1 MTSRRGGRI
10 PPQGRT
16 PQAKGVGKSS
26 KRHDLER
33 PKTPG
38 LHGSDLQQGDVSKFE
53 QGQRIAPIK
62 TQAPGQTKRSSSLP
76 ANRTTRADG
85 SGAPDPLTFLN
96 ERLGGTLTSGESQG
110 RPQANKQAMMPLLEK
125 LATAT
130 GASGIVAQA
139 FITQLANTRSEQG
152 VVRTPLISM
161 QDVERDL
168 AEFLD
173 NA

>member
-10 PPQGRT
+10 PAQGRT
-16 PQAKGVGKSS
+16 PQAKGVGKNS

-38 LHGSDLQQGDVSKFE
+38 LHGSDLQQGDVQALE

-62 TQAPGQTKRSSSLP
+62 TQAPGQTNRTSQLP

-85 SGAPDPLTFLN
+85 SVAPDPLAFLTD
-96 ERLGGTLTSGESQG
+96 RLGGTLQAGASQG
-110 RPQANKQAMMPLLEK
+110 APPRDTSAFLPLLER
-125 LATAT
+125 LAAAT
-130 GASGIVAQA
+130 GASGLLSQA
-139 FITQLANTRSEQG
+139 YINQLANSRTDQG

-168 AEFLD
+168 ADFLA

>member
-10 PPQGRT
+10 PAQGRT

-38 LHGSDLQQGDVSKFE
+38 LHDSDLQQGDVQAME
-53 QGQRIAPIK
+53 AGQRIAPIK
-62 TQAPGQTKRSSSLP
+62 TQAPGQTKRTSQLP
-76 ANRTTRADG
+76 RDRTTRADG
-85 SGAPDPLTFLN
+85 SGAPDPLTFLTD
-96 ERLGGTLTSGESQG
+96 RLGGTLEPGATQG
-110 RPQANKQAMMPLLEK
+110 RPQTSTKAYLPLLER

-130 GASGIVAQA
+130 GASGLLSQA
-139 FITQLANTRSEQG
+139 FINQLANARTDAG

-168 AEFLD
+168 ADFLD
-173 NA
+173 NV

>member
-62 TQAPGQTKRSSSLP
+62 TQAPGQTKRTSSLP
-76 ANRTTRADG
+76 GNRTTRADG
-85 SGAPDPLTFLN
+85 SGAPDPLTFLTD
-96 ERLGGTLTSGESQG
+96 RLGGTLQPGVGQG
-110 RPQANKQAMMPLLEK
+110 QPQTDINAMLPLLER

-130 GASGIVAQA
+130 GASGLLSQA
-139 FITQLANTRSEQG
+139 YINQIANARVDAG
-152 VVRTPLISM
+152 VTRTPLISM

-168 AEFLD
+168 AEFLG